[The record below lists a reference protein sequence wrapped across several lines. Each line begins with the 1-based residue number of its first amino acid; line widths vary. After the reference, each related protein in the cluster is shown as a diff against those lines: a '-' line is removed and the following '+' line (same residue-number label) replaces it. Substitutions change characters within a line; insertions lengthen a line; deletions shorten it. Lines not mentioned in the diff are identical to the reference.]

1 MGYYRLEPGCEL
13 NIREYVYFERGKPEF
28 PQLTELSAE
37 ELEKRRVDSIGVE
50 KELCRKV
57 DAAVTE
63 WIRQAQQTQQ
73 YTKALQYIRTPPVR
87 HTSNQWQTD
96 QYGQHEMSNMV
107 YRFWWREY
115 ERTRWDR
122 ALNKSVTTGC
132 EVTWYLLFNTPENSD
147 ESSRGIQIA
156 GQERKAFPDRAAM
169 EKYLQGRIHAYAHLF
184 TEISPPIPEEHK
196 RRFYINGQLMR
207 GYTIE
212 VKESE
217 QPDKAQVS
225 ALLDCLDDLDIEE
238 LPGAPQKKPVVGKT
252 EKNRTKKK
260 QAPTR

>member
-1 MGYYRLEPGCEL
+1 MGQYRLEPGCEL
-13 NIREYVYFERGKPEF
+13 NIREYVYFEREKPEF
-28 PQLTELSAE
+28 SQLTELSID
-37 ELEKRRVDSIGVE
+37 ELEQRRQESIAKEREICE
-50 KELCRKV
+50 KV
-57 DAAVTE
+57 NAAVTE
-63 WIRQAQQTQQ
+63 WIKQAQQTQQ
-73 YTKALQYIRTPPVR
+73 YTKALQYIRTPSVR

-132 EVTWYLLFNTPENSD
+132 EVTWYLLFNNPQNSD
-147 ESSRGIQIA
+147 EPSRGIQIA
-156 GQERKAFPDRAAM
+156 GQERKVFPDRAAM
-169 EKYLQGRIHAYAHLF
+169 EKYLQGRINAYAHLF

-196 RRFYINGQLMR
+196 RRFFINGQLMR
-207 GYTIE
+207 GYTVE

-217 QPDKAQVS
+217 RPDAEQVN
-225 ALLDCLDDLDIEE
+225 ALLDCLDELDVTE
-238 LPGAPQKKPVVGKT
+238 PPAPPQKKRSVSKPS
-252 EKNRTKKK
+252 RQAAKKK